1 MYRPSW
7 ICCYMKIG
15 WFFNLGPHSGTKVP
29 HKMRRGRCVMKHPSS
44 GELKLGGWAS
54 EVPWASF
61 LQLPP
66 MTISSRRRLT
76 PSIQTVPN
84 HFVISGTQRATSWQ
98 IPHWVVIKTRIARL
112 SLMIS
117 GSAQVFCHPTSS
129 RNRRVYLKHCH
140 QCKCHPFSQ
149 VLMLA
154 IVLNWGQHFEEILV
168 FVTLSGLVVTVQQ
181 NSQEITMNL
190 RHYVHNALCCRSK
203 KGSYITCDFFT
214 TCSWELSEEG
224 GWGPSFLIFI
234 SFVCWKQT
242 QRQGKTQKL
251 FTCDHRVGVTIVSIL
266 KLPCFLLR
274 WPLT

>member
-1 MYRPSW
+1 
-7 ICCYMKIG
+7 
-15 WFFNLGPHSGTKVP
+15 
-29 HKMRRGRCVMKHPSS
+29 MKHPSS

-66 MTISSRRRLT
+66 MTISISRRLT

-98 IPHWVVIKTRIARL
+98 MPHWVVIKTRIARL
-112 SLMIS
+112 SLMIT
-117 GSAQVFCHPTSS
+117 GSAQVFGHPRSS

-154 IVLNWGQHFEEILV
+154 IVLNWAEANIYKEIFV

-181 NSQEITMNL
+181 NSQEITMKL
-190 RHYVHNALCCRSK
+190 QHYVHNDYRSTDLQIWK
-203 KGSYITCDFFT
+203 RILHNLWIFYYIFLRVEAQVSLYSFHLWVGNKPSDKERHRSSLPVITE
-214 TCSWELSEEG
+214 WES
-224 GWGPSFLIFI
+224 P
-234 SFVCWKQT
+234 
-242 QRQGKTQKL
+242 L
-251 FTCDHRVGVTIVSIL
+251 FQ
-266 KLPCFLLR
+266 F
-274 WPLT
+274 